1 MGNIFSKTNNLYKNK
16 VELELKEKI
25 RNTIIKILYDKDAIR
40 DELEKVPIM
49 NETLRYIIPP

>member
-40 DELEKVPIM
+40 DELETYK
-49 NETLRYIIPP
+49 NLAA